1 MPLSAIAADELRA
14 ARSAADKQGQNLA
27 GVLPTLPPTEALAHL
42 LSIFFAIFGDINDET
57 TDALIKLSDVTTQI
71 PFSAIAR
78 SDRFLRV
85 DDRAFKQNP
94 GASGPPAV
102 HNYYMHVDFEAGN
115 LANPRNWS
123 ARLGVLVVNLSP
135 ILKLGTRILHGLLN
149 FGGQMYD
156 CISHHLDSTSLLFA
170 FRILQEQFHYVSQ
183 ASVSSL
189 WSKFHLLKYVPN
201 TCMKTFV
208 QEVKRIANSL
218 HCDGRS
224 LQPPRLGP
232 GPRAVLQKL
241 IDALIAI
248 PDFNVEVARGQ
259 TIPEQAQVTLSELN
273 RFFIVIADAARS
285 KFPDVNNIVAAFFP
299 LVPMTTGNWAPLRRT
314 GTHGL
319 PWLQVSC
326 STPTSTRLTGCSLQ
340 IWRTTS

>member
-1 MPLSAIAADELRA
+1 MSFELLAQLQTSLVRQ
-14 ARSAADKQGQNLA
+14 ARPKPCWLA
-27 GVLPTLPPTEALAHL
+27 GVLPALPPTEALARL

-57 TDALIKLSDVTTQI
+57 TDALIKPSDVTTRI
-71 PFSAIAR
+71 PFSAITR

-85 DDRAFKQNP
+85 DNSAFKQNP

-115 LANPRNWS
+115 PASPRTWS
-123 ARLGVLVVNLSP
+123 ALGALIVSPSP

-156 CISHHLDSTSLLFA
+156 CISHLDSTALLFA
-170 FRILQEQFHYVSQ
+170 FRILQEQLHCVSQ
-183 ASVSSL
+183 ASVSPL
-189 WSKFHLLKYVPN
+189 WSEFHLLKYVPS
-201 TCMKTFV
+201 TCMKAFV

-218 HCDGRS
+218 HCGGRS

-248 PDFNVEVARGQ
+248 LEFNVEVARVQ
-259 TIPEQAQVTLSELN
+259 AILEQAQVTLSELN
-273 RFFIVIADAARS
+273 RFFIVIVGAARF
-285 KFPDVNNIVAAFFP
+285 KFPGVNNIVAAFFP
-299 LVPMTTGNWAPLRRT
+299 LVCSNCGGA
-314 GTHGL
+314 GHDIH
-319 PWLQVSC
+319 SC
-326 STPTSTRLTGCSLQ
+326 SSARGGSKPADNGTSRPQ
-340 IWRTTS
+340 AADRNIRFHDRPK

>member
-1 MPLSAIAADELRA
+1 MPLAAIAADELRA
-14 ARSAADKQGQNLA
+14 ARSSADKQGQNLA
-27 GVLPTLPPTEALAHL
+27 GVLPTLPPTEALARL

-57 TDALIKLSDVTTQI
+57 TDALIKLNDVTTRI
-71 PFSAIAR
+71 PFSAITR

-85 DDRAFKQNP
+85 DNNAFKQNP
-94 GASGPPAV
+94 GANGPPAV
-102 HNYYMHVDFEAGN
+102 NNYYMHVDFEAGN
-115 LANPRNWS
+115 IANPRTWS
-123 ARLGVLVVNLSP
+123 ALGALIVNLSP

-156 CISHHLDSTSLLFA
+156 CISHLDSTALLYA

-189 WSKFHLLKYVPN
+189 WSEFHRLKYVPN

-232 GPRAVLQKL
+232 DPRAVLQKL
-241 IDALIAI
+241 IDALIVI
-248 PDFNVEVARGQ
+248 PEFNVEVARGQ
-259 TIPEQAQVTLSELN
+259 AILEQAQVTLSELN
-273 RFFIVIADAARS
+273 RFFIVIVDAARF

-299 LVPMTTGNWAPLRRT
+299 LVCSNCGGAGHDIHNCSSARGGSKPADN
-314 GTHGL
+314 GT
-319 PWLQVSC
+319 SRC
-326 STPTSTRLTGCSLQ
+326 SSFQ
-340 IWRTTS
+340 